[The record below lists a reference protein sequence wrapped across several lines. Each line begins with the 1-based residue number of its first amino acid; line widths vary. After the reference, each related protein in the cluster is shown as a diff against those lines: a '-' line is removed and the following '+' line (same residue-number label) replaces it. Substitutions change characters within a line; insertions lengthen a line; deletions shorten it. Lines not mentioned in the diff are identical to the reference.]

1 MVMVHME
8 LETAIL
14 VEEAGGGAGAGIGGN
29 GGKGGNAN
37 GNISNEMIG
46 SGHDG
51 ESGEDCGN
59 INIYNS
65 VTVYAYGGAGGA
77 SVPGTNAY
85 AGTGGGGYPAAGIG
99 GGGAGGRRWRSCF
112 WRWRIYRR
120 MWTTRNCKADNGLT
134 ANLTPFYGTGGA
146 YFSSGKTSGNYLSN
160 PETFAYIGGQGS
172 QCSDWNSQG
181 GDGGIAGQG
190 GNIKV
195 SEQAKIYAYNGN
207 KYTDGTEYR
216 NGENQLEIY
225 CQKGTLRKVY
235 KYDIFWNKREYRY
248 VQFFKELFKEDTV
261 QGIDNYISSS
271 ASRGGKHNN
280 YLIRDEKGVTTLEY
294 QNAKNMSK
302 LGIGSGAGYIEL
314 SNGTY
319 IKDNS
324 MN

>member
-1 MVMVHME
+1 MERLFQEQMHMLE
-8 LETAIL
+8 LEVEVTLLQVL
-14 VEEAGGGAGAGIGGN
+14 VAEEPEAGGGD
-29 GGKGGNAN
+29 
-37 GNISNEMIG
+37 
-46 SGHDG
+46 H
-51 ESGEDCGN
+51 
-59 INIYNS
+59 
-65 VTVYAYGGAGGA
+65 A
-77 SVPGTNAY
+77 S
-85 AGTGGGGYPAAGIG
+85 GGGGYTG
-99 GGGAGGRRWRSCF
+99 GCGQPEIAR
-112 WRWRIYRR
+112 
-120 MWTTRNCKADNGLT
+120 ADNGLT

-248 VQFFKELFKEDTV
+248 VQFFKEIFKEDTV